1 MESTARRP
9 KAVMIPALCSGW
21 VRHNSSTGSNSGL
34 HRRDMQQVQGRET
47 DTTEGGSFCLARK
60 ADSLGSLA
68 WRRCPGDLINVCK
81 CWVLGEKSRL
91 SPMLLASAQWEEKRQ
106 QKETET
112 QEMPFI
118 FRKDPSYCAGGLT
131 LEEVVFPQWIHRL
144 AGQVPAAA
152 HPALSGALGWM
163 TSILSCWVI
172 LTLCR
177 VNVYKHPSA
186 QMLLQ
191 EGGLHQME
199 AASCSVQVP
208 NLTGPGLR
216 ISCPMEEVV
225 CLVTRRRYRNSH
237 NAEDD
242 RAAQKKVGL
251 SKMGRGYL

>member
-9 KAVMIPALCSGW
+9 KEVMIPALCSGW
-21 VRHNSSTGSNSGL
+21 VRHNWSAGSNSGL
-34 HRRDMQQVQGRET
+34 YCRDMQQVQGRET
-47 DTTEGGSFCLARK
+47 DTTEGGSFCLAKK

-68 WRRCPGDLINVCK
+68 WRRCLGYFINVCK

-91 SPMLLASAQWEEKRQ
+91 SSMLLASAQWEEKRQ
-106 QKETET
+106 RKETET
-112 QEMPFI
+112 QEMAFT
-118 FRKDPSYCAGGLT
+118 FRKDPSCCVGGPT
-131 LEEVVFPQWIHRL
+131 LEEVVLPGRIHRL
-144 AGQVPAAA
+144 DGQVPAAA
-152 HPALSGALGWM
+152 HPALSGALGWT
-163 TSILSCWVI
+163 TSTLSCSVI
-172 LTLCR
+172 LRLWR
-177 VNVYKHPSA
+177 VDVYKNPSA
-186 QMLLQ
+186 QMSLQ

-225 CLVTRRRYRNSH
+225 CPVTQRKYRNSH
-237 NAEDD
+237 SAEDD